1 MNKSKFSSH
10 RSMLVAFLCFT
21 LFSSCKDSR
30 ASSLKKQF
38 GGNDAYFMALK
49 DGAGLV
55 KKYAMVNI
63 QKYQNVAIGDTVSD
77 CEKAYIKLL
86 SSSGIAK
93 GNTSESQ
100 SVTGTIERIAQSV
113 IEGNS
118 HFYLV
123 LNGKD
128 LIFDVPV
135 QDYLEVVT
143 LKEGDRVTISY
154 VEGDPVCTVLGLE
167 K

>member
-1 MNKSKFSSH
+1 M
-10 RSMLVAFLCFT
+10 
-21 LFSSCKDSR
+21 
-30 ASSLKKQF
+30 
-38 GGNDAYFMALK
+38 
-49 DGAGLV
+49 
-55 KKYAMVNI
+55 
-63 QKYQNVAIGDTVSD
+63 
-77 CEKAYIKLL
+77 